1 MSGFDRIAEEKIRQ
15 AMQAGK
21 FDQLAGKGKPLNL
34 QENPY
39 EPEGWG
45 TAFRLLRQNGYSL
58 PWIEVGM
65 EIEHERLQAHRLY
78 RNACQDS
85 DEEALCRAYELFASR
100 IETLNREILQYNL
113 RVPAM
118 VFQRRMLDL
127 ETERAA
133 ALSERLNSPAAQSQS

>member
-21 FDQLAGKGKPLNL
+21 FDQLSGKGKPLNL

-65 EIEHERLQAHRLY
+65 EIEHERLQAHRTL

-85 DEEALCRAYELFASR
+85 DEEVKRRAYELFASR
-100 IETLNREILQYNL
+100 IETLNRDILRYNL
-113 RVPAM
+113 RVPAI
-118 VFQRRMLDL
+118 VFERRMLDL
-127 ETERAA
+127 ETERGA
-133 ALSERLNSPAAQSQS
+133 ALNERLNSPAAQSQT

>member
-65 EIEHERLQAHRLY
+65 EIEHERIQAQRYL

-85 DEEALCRAYELFASR
+85 DDEVKRRAHELFASR
-100 IETLNREILQYNL
+100 IETLNREIVQYNL

-118 VFQRRMLDL
+118 VFQRRLLDL

-133 ALSERLNSPAAQSQS
+133 ALKERFNSKVTQSQS